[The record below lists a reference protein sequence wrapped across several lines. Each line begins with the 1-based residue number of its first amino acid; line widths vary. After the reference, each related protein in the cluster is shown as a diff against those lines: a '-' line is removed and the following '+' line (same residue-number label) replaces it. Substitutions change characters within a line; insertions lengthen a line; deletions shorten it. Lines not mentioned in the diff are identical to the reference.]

1 MVTSLLVPASLPPMQ
16 HSFIQK
22 LILVIIAGAVTA
34 GVFEFYKGFIV
45 NSMEAVNGN
54 QRPGRVVATPTPR
67 RF

>member
-1 MVTSLLVPASLPPMQ
+1 MQ